1 MKLQVELNPKSI
13 EQVLSKLKKAKYQ
26 STKGTLIKE
35 YFKYVCRWIINKANW
50 YLDLADLGELVKLEI
65 KKGWEYEITIEGAKI
80 INRAD
85 KSVFVEFGVGIVGQ
99 QNPHPNAGE
108 YIYNKPHT
116 YIDSKTGKTVSTKD
130 ENGMWY
136 FWTNQNELDIPK
148 TAIEDIRGYDDF
160 RGEKGKRI
168 IVGTRGTEGVWYA
181 YNAIVDA
188 KEEMKN
194 PNGDFAKEYKKLL
207 ERYIG

>member
-35 YFKYVCRWIINKANW
+35 YLEYVCLWIINKANW
-50 YLDLADLGELVKLEI
+50 YLELADLGELVKLEI
-65 KKGWEYEITIEGAKI
+65 RNGWEYDITIDGAKI
-80 INRAD
+80 TNRTD
-85 KSVFVEFGVGIVGQ
+85 KAVFVEFGVGIVGQ
-99 QNPHPNAGE
+99 QNPHPNAIVDGYE
-108 YIYNKPHT
+108 YNKPSMAKSSDGSWSFFANT
-116 YIDSKTGKTVSTKD
+116 
-130 ENGMWY
+130 
-136 FWTNQNELDIPK
+136 NELDLP
-148 TAIEDIRGYDDF
+148 TNALLAHNWYYGSRGKQ
-160 RGEKGKRI
+160 GEGGKRLF
-168 IVGTRGTEGVWYA
+168 VMTRGAEGVWYA